1 MIMNSKIMMIIS
13 CVCVSSLHTLN
24 LQAQITIGLERAP
37 HAGAVLE
44 LVSNNTRGLLMPAVT
59 LTSSTVWGLG
69 GSPVEGMVV
78 YNDNASL
85 AGGLKGKGLYVWID
99 GGWHTP
105 SVASPPNVG
114 AISVAGALSRNRVFQ
129 VSVAAIEGVS
139 YIWET
144 SGTATVVGSS
154 NTHVIS
160 LAPIKAGSL
169 TVKVTAVNAYGTDVK
184 QTTVTITN

>member
-1 MIMNSKIMMIIS
+1 MDSKIILIIN
-13 CVCVSSLHTLN
+13 CVCVSLLHALN

-44 LVSNNTRGLLMPAVT
+44 LVSNNTRGLLMPAVS
-59 LTSSTVWGLG
+59 LTSSTDWALG
-69 GSPVEGMVV
+69 GSPVEGMMV
-78 YNDNASL
+78 YNKSSSL

-105 SVASPPNVG
+105 SYAAPPNVG
-114 AISVAGALSRNRVFQ
+114 AISVAGTLSRNRVFQ
-129 VSVAAIEGVS
+129 ASVAAAEGVS

-144 SGTATVVGSS
+144 SGTASAVGSS
-154 NTHVIS
+154 TTHVIS
-160 LAPIKAGSL
+160 LAAIRAGSL
-169 TVKVTAVNAYGTDVK
+169 TIKVTAVNAYGTEVK